1 MLTQKYRPKTF
12 SEVIGQDHIVK
23 NLQESILKD
32 SVHSCYMFSG
42 PQGTG
47 KTTVARIFS
56 KAINC
61 LSKVKPCN
69 DCDGCKRAEIIEINA
84 SSERG
89 IDMARKL
96 GEIVMY
102 STKSKYRCVI
112 LDESHALT
120 KEAAQSLLKTI
131 EEPPSKTVFIL
142 CSTQPTKIIQT
153 IQSRAKRYTF
163 KRVFGKSLL
172 NYLHRICISEKISID
187 DGTLWDVCSKSKGIL
202 RDALTYLEMVRD
214 SDSDA
219 TILQSLGT
227 IAYSEIKQLFEVLL
241 VGSTNGALHFIEQ
254 IHNLQPDYNE
264 LYISLMQAIY
274 STVLSKS
281 GVENENQYGFKELEN
296 LSLPTLFDIL
306 ALLRDEHRQNMYE
319 GALSEINFNLTMLKL
334 KNMISVKKVNR
345 I

>member
-214 SDSDA
+214 SDSDT